1 MISVQTVIILDY
13 SFWPITICIFN
24 HYRLSTA
31 SEIRCIYMAW
41 IFRRPFFSAA
51 KCLEIGC
58 TILPLNGPKIKKI
71 IFLKVVPHFSAIIFL
86 IFGPFRA
93 KMVHP
98 ISRHLQSRKRAYGKF
113 KPYIYIYIYIW
124 SLYEVIEDI
133 LPFAQTP
140 FCIQNERQ
148 DILPNNLLDQK
159 LNILLFSKTNKWNTN
174 LKHVRV

>member
-13 SFWPITICIFN
+13 SFWPNTVCIFK

-159 LNILLFSKTNKWNTN
+159 LNILLFSKN
-174 LKHVRV
+174 

>member
-113 KPYIYIYIYIW
+113 KPYIYIYIYDLYMRWLRISCH
-124 SLYEVIEDI
+124 SLRHHFV
-133 LPFAQTP
+133 F
-140 FCIQNERQ
+140 
-148 DILPNNLLDQK
+148 
-159 LNILLFSKTNKWNTN
+159 KTNGRIFYLIIYWTKN
-174 LKHVRV
+174 